1 MAKSDYAVKQ
11 SLTKKGYEVYNE
23 VANRLQDGSD
33 KSKLAANEN
42 AFIYARMAESWARIR
57 NEYGDTAYTAKD
69 FMAEH
74 AVNMGS
80 AYNTKEIYTQPMFD
94 VREAGVDNFK
104 DFILRIETRR
114 KEKKPTNK
122 LMFTGKSGVIYTEAQ
137 TKHAIK
143 PHHGHS
149 LNVEQLEDIDRN
161 IGILYFAALS
171 KKIHLNNF
179 NGETILAE
187 VKGDLS
193 NYYVS
198 LEFDKAGKI
207 WFKSGQSAPKDAAK
221 NIIKTKIAEGSARS
235 LALDTPR
242 GLSGQNTFAI
252 SINNIAETL
261 KSVNN
266 ENRQTFNQRA
276 WHGSGMDFNKFNLEK
291 PLPAP
296 GIWYMAGAFTRL
308 KIKRRPGHIKKYAK
322 SKGLPS
328 YQYKVDIPF
337 IDVRPCV

>member
-1 MAKSDYAVKQ
+1 MWRGLENKIKELAKSDYAVKQ

-23 VANRLQDGSD
+23 VANRLQDGSE
-33 KSKLAANEN
+33 KSKLAENEN
-42 AFIYARMAESWARIR
+42 AFIYARMAKSWARIR

-74 AVNMGS
+74 AVNTGS
-80 AYNTKEIYTQPMFD
+80 VHNKKETYAQPMFD

-114 KEKKPTNK
+114 KEKKPANK

-161 IGILYFAALS
+161 IGVLYFAALS

-198 LEFDKAGKI
+198 LEFDKGGKI
-207 WFKSGQSAPKDAAK
+207 WFKSGQSATKDAAK

-242 GLSGQNTFAI
+242 GLSGQNTSAI
-252 SINNIAETL
+252 SINNIAEAL
-261 KSVNN
+261 KSVND
-266 ENRQTFNQRA
+266 EKKQTFDQRA
-276 WHGSGMDFNKFNLEK
+276 WHGSGMDFNKFNQEK
-291 PLPAP
+291 ALTGAGDMVHGR
-296 GIWYMAGAFTRL
+296 GIYTAKNKQTARVYKNTPKVRGYR
-308 KIKRRPGHIKKYAK
+308 HICTK
-322 SKGLPS
+322 
-328 YQYKVDIPF
+328 
-337 IDVRPCV
+337 

>member
-1 MAKSDYAVKQ
+1 MENKIKELAKSDYAVKQ

-23 VANRLQDGSD
+23 VANRLQDGSE
-33 KSKLAANEN
+33 KSKLAENEN

-57 NEYGDTAYTAKD
+57 NKYGDTAYTAKD

-74 AVNMGS
+74 AVNIGS

-104 DFILRIETRR
+104 DFILRIGIRR

-161 IGILYFAALS
+161 IGVLYFAALS

-207 WFKSGQSAPKDAAK
+207 WFKSGQSATKDAAK

-242 GLSGQNTFAI
+242 GLSGQNTSAI
-252 SINNIAETL
+252 SINNIAEAL
-261 KSVNN
+261 KSVND
-266 ENRQTFNQRA
+266 EKKQTFDQRA

-291 PLPAP
+291 ALT
-296 GIWYMAGAFTRL
+296 GAGDMVHGRFTRL
-308 KIKRRPGHIKKYAK
+308 KTKRRPGHIKNT
-322 SKGLPS
+322 
-328 YQYKVDIPF
+328 QKVKDY
-337 IDVRPCV
+337 RHTSTK

>member
-1 MAKSDYAVKQ
+1 MSNYAVKQ

-74 AVNMGS
+74 AVNIGS

-161 IGILYFAALS
+161 IGTLYFAALS

-207 WFKSGQSAPKDAAK
+207 WFKSGQSALKDAAK

-242 GLSGQNTFAI
+242 GLSGQNTSAI

-266 ENRQTFNQRA
+266 EKKQTFDQRA
-276 WHGSGMDFNKFNLEK
+276 WHGSGMDINEFN
-291 PLPAP
+291 P
-296 GIWYMAGAFTRL
+296 GKALTGDGDMVHGWSIYTT
-308 KIKRRPGHIKKYAK
+308 KNKKTAQVYKKHAE

-328 YQYKVDIPF
+328 YQYEVDIPF

>member
-1 MAKSDYAVKQ
+1 M
-11 SLTKKGYEVYNE
+11 N
-23 VANRLQDGSD
+23 
-33 KSKLAANEN
+33 
-42 AFIYARMAESWARIR
+42 I
-57 NEYGDTAYTAKD
+57 
-69 FMAEH
+69 
-74 AVNMGS
+74 GS

-104 DFILRIETRR
+104 DFVLRIETRR

-161 IGILYFAALS
+161 IGVLYFAALS

-207 WFKSGQSAPKDAAK
+207 WVKSGQATDKSSAR
-221 NIIKTKIAEGSARS
+221 NIIKTKN
-235 LALDTPR
+235 R
-242 GLSGQNTFAI
+242 GR
-252 SINNIAETL
+252 
-261 KSVNN
+261 V
-266 ENRQTFNQRA
+266 R
-276 WHGSGMDFNKFNLEK
+276 
-291 PLPAP
+291 LPP
-296 GIWYMAGAFTRL
+296 
-308 KIKRRPGHIKKYAK
+308 YA
-322 SKGLPS
+322 
-328 YQYKVDIPF
+328 
-337 IDVRPCV
+337 